1 MKLQKAQR
9 IIARV
14 SHLCSSVDVN
24 VRQRDT
30 SKASIRTLKASIKS
44 AEKAARKTARGD
56 FQKLLPSDFSIA
68 TDVSKLTFEPAEG
81 TIQHKVS
88 HNFSGHTLE
97 ELRDMAE
104 AYRSTLEKNAS
115 QISEW
120 ARQKDAS
127 ANLLRLSKERL
138 NTLRKDLRKVARKHS
153 KAQRVVAAD
162 TSASIKKALV
172 A

>member
-14 SHLCSSVDVN
+14 AHLCSSVDVN

-30 SKASIRTLKASIKS
+30 SKASVRTLKASIKS
-44 AEKAARKTARGD
+44 EKKAIRKAARGD

-81 TIQHKVS
+81 TTQHKVS

-104 AYRSTLEKNAS
+104 AYRSTLEKSAS
-115 QISEW
+115 QISGW
-120 ARQKDAS
+120 ASQKDAS

-138 NTLRKDLRKVARKHS
+138 TALRKDLRKVARKHG
-153 KAQRVVAAD
+153 KAQRVVARA
-162 TSASIKKALV
+162 TNESIKKAL
-172 A
+172 AA